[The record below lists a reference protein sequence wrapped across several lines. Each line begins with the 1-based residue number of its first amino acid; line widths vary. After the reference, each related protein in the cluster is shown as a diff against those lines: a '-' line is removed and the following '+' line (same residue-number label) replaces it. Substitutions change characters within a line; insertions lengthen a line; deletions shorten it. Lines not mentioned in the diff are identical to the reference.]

1 MSDEISKREFEKIAR
16 LGGQLDS
23 SKQQQYIDKI
33 KKETAIRAEEIKK
46 EKELAEQLKLKRLKE
61 EEEKETVIPKRIK
74 MAQDKEVNSINSEN
88 YKEVEMTQE
97 QVNYAKKDLDVTN
110 KVVESLKEVAKEKL
124 LEPIKPFLPGVKKIK
139 VEEVPS
145 YFLSYPKNAEIYV
158 TPYSADDIDEL
169 SNSKLTLKYIL
180 TKCLEGVYTNFNKYD
195 ITFYDAIYLSY
206 YRRILSIDENIITVT
221 SQCPYCDK
229 YSSREVDINKDI
241 EFEDSKIPKLPINVD
256 FSFGRLSFTYL
267 TYSDFMKLN
276 TNLESEELAYQCIN
290 EMPVDKD
297 SDETSVSKL
306 KDLFGSTTG
315 EDLALLKEVKRL
327 TYHGIKPINTLC
339 QNTECGKTF
348 ETLINEWDSII
359 LPFRRSKDTIRS
371 KVSFG

>member
-1 MSDEISKREFEKIAR
+1 
-16 LGGQLDS
+16 
-23 SKQQQYIDKI
+23 
-33 KKETAIRAEEIKK
+33 
-46 EKELAEQLKLKRLKE
+46 
-61 EEEKETVIPKRIK
+61 
-74 MAQDKEVNSINSEN
+74 
-88 YKEVEMTQE
+88 
-97 QVNYAKKDLDVTN
+97 
-110 KVVESLKEVAKEKL
+110 
-124 LEPIKPFLPGVKKIK
+124 
-139 VEEVPS
+139 
-145 YFLSYPKNAEIYV
+145 
-158 TPYSADDIDEL
+158 
-169 SNSKLTLKYIL
+169 
-180 TKCLEGVYTNFNKYD
+180 
-195 ITFYDAIYLSY
+195 
-206 YRRILSIDENIITVT
+206 
-221 SQCPYCDK
+221 
-229 YSSREVDINKDI
+229 
-241 EFEDSKIPKLPINVD
+241 
-256 FSFGRLSFTYL
+256 
-267 TYSDFMKLN
+267 MKLN

>member
-61 EEEKETVIPKRIK
+61 EEEKETIIPKRIK
-74 MAQDKEVNSINSEN
+74 MAQDKGVNSINSEN

-110 KVVESLKEVAKEKL
+110 KVVESLKEVAKEKP